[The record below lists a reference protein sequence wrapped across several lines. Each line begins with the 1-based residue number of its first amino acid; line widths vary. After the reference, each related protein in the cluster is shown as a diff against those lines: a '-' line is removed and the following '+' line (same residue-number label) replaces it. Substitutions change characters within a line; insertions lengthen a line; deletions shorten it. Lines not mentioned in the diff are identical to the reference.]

1 MITISQRLS
10 RYFIVVALLSV
21 GFIALV
27 SNTAITL
34 FFSDY
39 LQKTRSND
47 DLKAVQYVERLYND
61 GLTASALM
69 SIMHYAHSE
78 SITIRL
84 RDANSN
90 IVWSS
95 GSNNRMMH
103 HDADGR
109 VANDD
114 TLVYRSYS
122 LAPQGYEIGTVDVG
136 RARSVISSLEDKG
149 FLKAVNGILLASFLF
164 SLVIAFF
171 LSSRLSRKFLRPVYL
186 LKENA
191 RLIEDGEFGRLNEVK
206 TSTYELQDLAL
217 SVKRLAQKLEDQDL
231 IRKRMTSDMA
241 HELRTPLSTLQ
252 SHFEAFLDGV
262 WEPDLERLS
271 IVHSEITRL
280 SSLVGELLDLSVIES
295 GGASLNKKVISLSE
309 LLQDVVENFD
319 SLFAAK
325 SIRLEVGI
333 RSNVWFLGDEERLK
347 RVVIN
352 LLSNA
357 YKYSNEEDEVKISL
371 DRLEGEIRIVIEDSG
386 IGIPA
391 RDLPHIFERFYRS
404 DLSRSRG
411 TGGTGIGLTLTKALV
426 EAHGG
431 RIDVESEEGR
441 GTKVVIRFP
450 VK

>member
-84 RDANSN
+84 RDANNN

-95 GSNNRMMH
+95 GPNDRMMH

-109 VANDD
+109 VASDD

-149 FLKAVNGILLASFLF
+149 FLKAINGILLASFLF